1 MSKAIIV
8 SGWLCCIA
16 CATGGSGDMSNAQ
29 QDAAVTPIQDAA
41 NITTADAARQDAAVV
56 GQDAQVSQTV
66 DAGTGSS
73 GPFCSTN
80 SQCTVSGECCV
91 TLGGPNGFCAPGTVV
106 FGECFPQ

>member
-16 CATGGSGDMSNAQ
+16 CATGSSGDTANVQ
-29 QDAAVTPIQDAA
+29 QDAAVTQHDASNVA
-41 NITTADAARQDAAVV
+41 TADAARSDSGVV

-66 DAGTGSS
+66 DAGTGSGS

-80 SQCTVSGECCV
+80 SECTVSGECCV
-91 TLGGPNGFCAPGTVV
+91 TLGGPSGFCAPGTV
-106 FGECFPQ
+106 FLGECFPE